1 MIARQAHLRL
11 DGHGPFRGGGPEKGS
26 EVVLDAV
33 RDGVVVD
40 GAHVEARVH
49 RLTPVV
55 LGEIHHQLHHGAV
68 VAVRGDGGRV
78 VSVRLA
84 LGRDAAVG
92 STAGADARGE
102 IAAELGGDVER
113 RIRARHDAGRGH
125 RKHRNR
131 RDEAA
136 GWGGGIAASLGARHG
151 AWYGAIR
158 DTVRHRCDDASS
170 IGYRCENAGRVRV
183 RVSQRRGDAGEISR
197 GSNRRKAVKLCNRL

>member
-1 MIARQAHLRL
+1 M
-11 DGHGPFRGGGPEKGS
+11 
-26 EVVLDAV
+26 VLDAV

-102 IAAELGGDVER
+102 TEVDVREIGGDVER

-136 GWGGGIAASLGARHG
+136 G
-151 AWYGAIR
+151 
-158 DTVRHRCDDASS
+158 
-170 IGYRCENAGRVRV
+170 
-183 RVSQRRGDAGEISR
+183 
-197 GSNRRKAVKLCNRL
+197 

>member
-1 MIARQAHLRL
+1 M
-11 DGHGPFRGGGPEKGS
+11 
-26 EVVLDAV
+26 VLDAV

-92 STAGADARGE
+92 SAAGADARGE

-183 RVSQRRGDAGEISR
+183 CVCPSGAATSR
-197 GSNRRKAVKLCNRL
+197 GSYGRKAVKLCNRLCKKHVTLIAHTK

>member
-1 MIARQAHLRL
+1 M
-11 DGHGPFRGGGPEKGS
+11 
-26 EVVLDAV
+26 VLDAV

-84 LGRDAAVG
+84 LGRDAVVG

-102 IAAELGGDVER
+102 IDVRELGGDVERRIRAELGGDVER

-136 GWGGGIAASLGARHG
+136 GWGAGIAASLGARHG

>member
-1 MIARQAHLRL
+1 
-11 DGHGPFRGGGPEKGS
+11 
-26 EVVLDAV
+26 VVLDAV

-84 LGRDAAVG
+84 LGRDAVVG

-102 IAAELGGDVER
+102 IDVRELGGDVERRIRAELGGDVERRIRAELGGDVER

-136 GWGGGIAASLGARHG
+136 G
-151 AWYGAIR
+151 
-158 DTVRHRCDDASS
+158 
-170 IGYRCENAGRVRV
+170 
-183 RVSQRRGDAGEISR
+183 
-197 GSNRRKAVKLCNRL
+197 